1 MCLHDEGGG
10 SEAGAGGKRPDS
22 VFSVRQLGQE
32 GNTSV
37 FRCPYHAWTYDL
49 TGKLVSVP
57 GAEKFAPAGFNL
69 ADHSLHPAHVRVAG
83 GFIFVSLAAGAAP
96 EFQVPVGGVEPKL
109 KVAARRTHHVK
120 GNWKLVLENFT
131 ECYHCG
137 IAHTNSYVRG
147 DWVGDETLTPAQ
159 VAALGGNYD
168 DYLAAA
174 LHGYTWKPDKTQVAP
189 SGGMGARGRHQAGA
203 AVNYGL
209 PLRPGQVAM
218 TVDGKPACAKLLP
231 GYTERLG
238 AGPGRWAAEVGGL
251 LSFMNGVIPS
261 PDYAL
266 IWRFIP
272 RAVDK
277 TDADLIWLVHP
288 DAEEGKDYDV
298 EHLVALWNNTV
309 REDRWVVEN
318 NHVGLSNSRYSGGQP
333 YMPSEIGLV
342 NITDFYMNQ
351 MVPAML
357 RAETKKGLRQSTAR
371 GCDAASYAI
380 GGEAMSEDKTCKEDG
395 ITTKNN
401 LTRRDL
407 ALTSLAMGAA
417 AVLPATGTAQGS
429 QFQYR
434 DSGVSSSAEAGAAPN
449 RSVWKRGGTIPAEY
463 YLDEK
468 WYARDEHYLKEN
480 YWWVVD
486 HEDRIPEP
494 GDYFLFQ
501 FGRGDSIIIAR
512 DDKGGVNAFH
522 NVCRH
527 RGSRVC
533 LHDENLPSEAGAGGK
548 RPDAVF
554 SVRQLG
560 QDGNTSVFRCPYH
573 AWTYDLTGKLVSVP
587 GAANFAPEGFS
598 LADHSLHPAHVRVA
612 GGFIL

>member
-1 MCLHDEGGG
+1 MSKDKTSKEDEVTTKNNLTRRDLALTSLAMGAAAVLPAAGAAQAASSSSTEPGAASSTEAGAAPNRSGWKKGGTIPAEYYLDEKWYAREELYMKENYWWVVDHEDRISQPGDYFLFQFGRGDSIIIARDDQGAINAFHNVCRHRGSRVCLHDEKLP
-10 SEAGAGGKRPDS
+10 SEAGPGGKRPDA
-22 VFSVRQLGQE
+22 VFSVKQLGQE

-57 GAEKFAPAGFNL
+57 GAAQFAPTGFNM
-69 ADHSLHPAHVRVAG
+69 ADHSLHPAHVRVVG
-83 GFIFVSLAAGAAP
+83 GFIFVSLASGAAP
-96 EFQVPVGGVEPKL
+96 EFQVPVGGIEPKL
-109 KVAARRTHHVK
+109 KIAARRSHPVK

-147 DWVGDETLTPAQ
+147 DWIGDETLTAAQ
-159 VAALGGNYD
+159 VEALGGNYD

-174 LHGYTWKPDKTQVAP
+174 LRGYTWKPDKTQVAP
-189 SGGMGARGRHQAGA
+189 SGGMGSGGGAGTRGRHQAGYA
-203 AVNYGL
+203 NRAGGTAVNYGA

-238 AGPGRWAAEVGGL
+238 PSPGRWAAESGGL
-251 LSFMNGVIPS
+251 LSFMDGVIPS

-298 EHLVALWNNTV
+298 EHLIALWNNTV

-342 NITDFYMNQ
+342 NITDFYMNK

-357 RAETKKGLRQSTAR
+357 RAESKKA
-371 GCDAASYAI
+371 
-380 GGEAMSEDKTCKEDG
+380 
-395 ITTKNN
+395 
-401 LTRRDL
+401 
-407 ALTSLAMGAA
+407 
-417 AVLPATGTAQGS
+417 
-429 QFQYR
+429 
-434 DSGVSSSAEAGAAPN
+434 
-449 RSVWKRGGTIPAEY
+449 
-463 YLDEK
+463 
-468 WYARDEHYLKEN
+468 
-480 YWWVVD
+480 
-486 HEDRIPEP
+486 
-494 GDYFLFQ
+494 
-501 FGRGDSIIIAR
+501 
-512 DDKGGVNAFH
+512 
-522 NVCRH
+522 
-527 RGSRVC
+527 
-533 LHDENLPSEAGAGGK
+533 
-548 RPDAVF
+548 
-554 SVRQLG
+554 
-560 QDGNTSVFRCPYH
+560 
-573 AWTYDLTGKLVSVP
+573 
-587 GAANFAPEGFS
+587 
-598 LADHSLHPAHVRVA
+598 
-612 GGFIL
+612 

>member
-1 MCLHDEGGG
+1 MSEDNTSKEDGITTKNNLTRRDLALTSLAMGAAAVLPATAATQAASSTTEPGASSSTEAGASSNRSGWKRGGTIPAEYYLDEKWYLRDEAYLKQNYWWVVDHEDRISQPGDYFLFQFGRGDSLIIARDDNGGVNAFHNVCRHRGSRVCLHNENLP
-10 SEAGAGGKRPDS
+10 SEAGPGGKRPDA

-57 GAEKFAPAGFNL
+57 GAAKFAPAGFNL
-69 ADHSLHPAHVRVAG
+69 ADHSLHPAHVRLAG

-137 IAHTNSYVRG
+137 PAHSNSYSRG

-189 SGGMGARGRHQAGA
+189 SGGMGARGRHQAGS

-218 TVDGKPACAKLLP
+218 TTDGKPACAKLLP

-238 AGPGRWAAEVGGL
+238 PSPGPWAAEAGGL

-277 TDADLIWLVHP
+277 TDADLVWLVHP

-318 NHVGLSNSRYSGGQP
+318 NHVGLSNSRYSSGQP
-333 YMPSEIGLV
+333 YMPSEGGLV

-357 RAETKKGLRQSTAR
+357 RAETKKA
-371 GCDAASYAI
+371 
-380 GGEAMSEDKTCKEDG
+380 
-395 ITTKNN
+395 
-401 LTRRDL
+401 
-407 ALTSLAMGAA
+407 
-417 AVLPATGTAQGS
+417 
-429 QFQYR
+429 
-434 DSGVSSSAEAGAAPN
+434 
-449 RSVWKRGGTIPAEY
+449 
-463 YLDEK
+463 
-468 WYARDEHYLKEN
+468 
-480 YWWVVD
+480 
-486 HEDRIPEP
+486 
-494 GDYFLFQ
+494 
-501 FGRGDSIIIAR
+501 
-512 DDKGGVNAFH
+512 
-522 NVCRH
+522 
-527 RGSRVC
+527 
-533 LHDENLPSEAGAGGK
+533 
-548 RPDAVF
+548 
-554 SVRQLG
+554 
-560 QDGNTSVFRCPYH
+560 
-573 AWTYDLTGKLVSVP
+573 
-587 GAANFAPEGFS
+587 
-598 LADHSLHPAHVRVA
+598 
-612 GGFIL
+612 